1 MANDLELLIRLLPW
15 LVANNGASLR
25 EVAAQFE
32 VSEKH
37 ALELISQLVVTGP
50 SQAGGGLV
58 DIDFEDSDSIF
69 VTDAKALDRPVKL
82 SEFEAAT
89 LLGGLH
95 YLEQFPQLVDA
106 EIVSGLI
113 NKIQKAL
120 PNIDSPINVVPAP
133 VAQGVRAVVD
143 EGISSKQSIVITYA
157 GVTKDDVSTRTVD
170 PVSTYLQDDFVYLKA
185 WCRNSQAWRSFRLDR
200 ILDTSL
206 GTDSI
211 NIPESDEP
219 IEAKREYLAAI
230 ELDKAYYGQ
239 LDQVDIVSFKE
250 YMWHAVEVELKVYS
264 RDWLVSM
271 ILASGGRVKAVRPPD
286 LIDALV
292 ARASAWESN

>member
-15 LVANNGASLR
+15 LVANNGASLS
-25 EVAAQFE
+25 EVAKHFE
-32 VSEKH
+32 ISEKH
-37 ALELISQLVVTGP
+37 ALELIGQLVVTGP

-69 VTDAKALDRPVKL
+69 VSDAKALDRPVKL
-82 SEFEAAT
+82 SEFEAST

-95 YLEQFPQLVDA
+95 YLEQFPNLVDS
-106 EIVSGLI
+106 EIVAGLI
-113 NKIQKAL
+113 RKIQQAL
-120 PNIDSPINVVPAP
+120 PNADSPINVVAAP
-133 VAQGVRAVVD
+133 ISSSISQVVAEA
-143 EGISSKQSIVITYA
+143 ISSKLSIEIKYA
-157 GVTKDDVSTRTVD
+157 GVTKDDLSVRVID
-170 PVSTYLQDDFVYLKA
+170 PVKTYSQDDFVYLKS
-185 WCRNSQAWRSFRLDR
+185 WCRNSQAWRSFRMDR
-200 ILDTSL
+200 ILEAQL
-206 GTDSI
+206 GSEAI
-211 NIPESDEP
+211 NIPDLEEP

-250 YMWHAVEVELKVYS
+250 YMWHAVEVELRVYS

-286 LIDALV
+286 LIEALV
-292 ARASAWESN
+292 ARASAWE

>member
-15 LVANNGASLR
+15 LVANNGASLS
-25 EVAAQFE
+25 EVAQHFE
-32 VSEKH
+32 ISEKH
-37 ALELISQLVVTGP
+37 ALELIGQLVVTGP

-58 DIDFEDSDSIF
+58 DIDFEDADSIF

-82 SEFEAAT
+82 SEFEAST

-95 YLEQFPQLVDA
+95 YLEQFPHLVDSQTVA
-106 EIVSGLI
+106 GLI
-113 NKIQKAL
+113 QKIQQAL
-120 PNIDSPINVVPAP
+120 PDVESPINVVAAP
-133 VAQGVRAVVD
+133 ISELVRSTVAA
-143 EGISSKQSIVITYA
+143 GINSKLSIVIKYA
-157 GVTKDDVSTRTVD
+157 GVTKDDLSVRTVD
-170 PVSTYLQDDFVYLKA
+170 PVSTYSQDDFVYLKA

-200 ILDTSL
+200 ILEVEL
-206 GTDSI
+206 GSDPVSI
-211 NIPESDEP
+211 PLDEQPPEATRD
-219 IEAKREYLAAI
+219 YLAAI

-239 LDQVDIVSFKE
+239 LDQVDIISFKE

-286 LIDALV
+286 LIEALV
-292 ARASAWESN
+292 TRAKGWE

>member
-15 LVANNGASLR
+15 LVANNGASLS
-25 EVAAQFE
+25 EVASNFE

-58 DIDFEDSDSIF
+58 DIDFEDADSIF
-69 VTDAKALDRPVKL
+69 VSDAKALDRPVKL

-95 YLEQFPQLVDA
+95 YLEQFPHLVDA
-106 EIVSGLI
+106 DIVSGLI
-113 NKIQKAL
+113 TKIQQAL
-120 PNIDSPINVVPAP
+120 PNVESPINVVPAP
-133 VAQGVRAVVD
+133 IAQGVRAAVD
-143 EGISSKQSIVITYA
+143 EGISSKRSITITYA
-157 GVTKDDVSTRTVD
+157 AVTKDDVSTRTVD
-170 PVSTYLQDDFVYLKA
+170 PISTYLQDDFVYLKA
-185 WCRNSQAWRSFRLDR
+185 WCRHSQAWRSFRLDR
-200 ILDTSL
+200 ILDASL
-206 GTDSI
+206 GTESI
-211 NIPESDEP
+211 SIPENDEP
-219 IEAKREYLAAI
+219 SEAKREYLAAI

-292 ARASAWESN
+292 ARANAWESN

>member
-32 VSEKH
+32 VTEKH

-133 VAQGVRAVVD
+133 VAQGVQAVVD

-200 ILDTSL
+200 ILDASL

>member
-1 MANDLELLIRLLPW
+1 MANELELLIRLLPW
-15 LVANNGASLR
+15 LVANNGASLS
-25 EVAAQFE
+25 EVAAHFE
-32 VSEKH
+32 VSEKY

-58 DIDFEDSDSIF
+58 DIDFEDADSIF
-69 VTDAKALDRPVKL
+69 VSDAKALDRPVKL

-95 YLEQFPQLVDA
+95 YLEQFPNQIDS

-113 NKIQKAL
+113 GKIQQAL
-120 PNIDSPINVVPAP
+120 PNVDSPINVVAAP
-133 VAQGVRAVVD
+133 IDEQVRTVVM
-143 EGISSKQSIVITYA
+143 QSIQESMTIEIEYA
-157 GVTKDDVSTRTVD
+157 GVTKNDLSKRIVD

-200 ILDTSL
+200 ILSASL
-206 GTDSI
+206 GVETVTM
-211 NIPESDEP
+211 PHDEEP
-219 IEAKREYLAAI
+219 VEAQREYLAAI

-286 LIDALV
+286 LIAALV
-292 ARASAWESN
+292 ERAQAWDPN

>member
-15 LVANNGASLR
+15 LVANNGASLS
-25 EVAAQFE
+25 EVAQHFE
-32 VSEKH
+32 ISEKH
-37 ALELISQLVVTGP
+37 ALELIGQLVVTGP

-58 DIDFEDSDSIF
+58 DIDFEDADSIF

-82 SEFEAAT
+82 SEFEAST

-95 YLEQFPQLVDA
+95 YLEQFPHLVDSQTVA
-106 EIVSGLI
+106 GLI
-113 NKIQKAL
+113 QKIQQAL
-120 PNIDSPINVVPAP
+120 PDVESPINVVAAP
-133 VAQGVRAVVD
+133 ISELVRSTVAA
-143 EGISSKQSIVITYA
+143 GINSKLSIVIKYA
-157 GVTKDDVSTRTVD
+157 GVTKDDLSVRTVD
-170 PVSTYLQDDFVYLKA
+170 PVSTYSQDDFVYLKA

-200 ILDTSL
+200 ILEVEL
-206 GTDSI
+206 GRDPVSI
-211 NIPESDEP
+211 PLDEQPPEATRD
-219 IEAKREYLAAI
+219 YFAAI

-239 LDQVDIVSFKE
+239 LDQVDIISFKE

-286 LIDALV
+286 LIEALV
-292 ARASAWESN
+292 TRAKGWE

>member
-1 MANDLELLIRLLPW
+1 MANDLELLIGLLPW
-15 LVANNGASLR
+15 LVANNGASLS
-25 EVAAQFE
+25 EVAAHFE

-58 DIDFEDSDSIF
+58 DIDFEDADSIF
-69 VTDAKALDRPVKL
+69 VTDAKELDRPVKL

-95 YLEQFPQLVDA
+95 YLEQFPDLVDS

-113 NKIQKAL
+113 GKIQKAL
-120 PNIDSPINVVPAP
+120 PNVDSPINVVAAP
-133 VAQGVRAVVD
+133 ISEEVRTVIND
-143 EGISSKQSIVITYA
+143 GIASKHSIVITYA
-157 GVTKDDVSTRTVD
+157 GVTKDDVSTRTID

-200 ILDTSL
+200 ILEAGL
-206 GTDSI
+206 GTELVSI
-211 NIPESDEP
+211 PDQEEP
-219 IEAKREYLAAI
+219 IEAVREYLAAI

-286 LIDALV
+286 LIEALV
-292 ARASAWESN
+292 ARASAWK